1 MSKGAILAICPGRIL
16 SITGRPRK
24 LEVGQRLQDNASEED
39 GEVRSMQE
47 EGHAGGA
54 WIPISYHVATWVLMG
69 FALFAVLA
77 LHLLAALLAGLLVFQ
92 LVHILASALRVPFIT
107 SRNTKIVVVA
117 LLATV
122 TVTLLV
128 LGTVGIVVFLR
139 KGPDNLATLLAQL
152 ATIVENLRH
161 FLPAEIAKNLT
172 PGTETIKAVIAQWFR
187 DHAGEVRTLGT
198 DTLRVF
204 IHILIGLI
212 VGAMAALH
220 EAVPTARR
228 TPFVIALSMRAT
240 VLAATF
246 RRIMLAQLPISAIN
260 TALTAI
266 YLLVLLP
273 AFGISLPFVKTLIAI
288 TFVAGLVPVAGNL
301 VSNTV
306 IFLVSLSASFA
317 VAVASLA
324 FLVVIH
330 KLEYFLNAHIVGGR
344 INAKAWEILIAM
356 LVFEAAFGLRGV
368 IAAPIFYAY
377 AKQEL
382 SDRGLI

>member
-1 MSKGAILAICPGRIL
+1 MKNMPDAEQIG
-16 SITGRPRK
+16 
-24 LEVGQRLQDNASEED
+24 SE
-39 GEVRSMQE
+39 
-47 EGHAGGA
+47 
-54 WIPISYHVATWVLMG
+54 WIPTPYHIAAWVLMG
-69 FALFAVLA
+69 LALIAVLA

-92 LVHILASALRVPFIT
+92 LVHILSAALRVPFIT

-122 TVTLLV
+122 TVALLI
-128 LGTVGIVVFLR
+128 LGSVGIVVFLR

-161 FLPAEIAKNLT
+161 FLPAEMVSSLT
-172 PGTETIKAVIAQWFR
+172 PGAESIRAIIAQWFR
-187 DHAGEVRTLGT
+187 EHAGEVRTLGT

-220 EAVPTARR
+220 EAVPSARR
-228 TPFVIALSMRAT
+228 TPLVLALSKR
-240 VLAATF
+240 VVLLAATF
-246 RRIMLAQLPISAIN
+246 RRIMRAQLPISVIN
-260 TALTAI
+260 TGLTGI

-273 AFGISLPFVKTLIAI
+273 SFGIDLPFVKTLIAI

-306 IFLVSLSASFA
+306 IFLVSLSASFS
-317 VAVASLA
+317 VALASLA

-377 AKQEL
+377 VKQEL
-382 SDRGLI
+382 SDRDLI